1 MKFKPLI
8 SVIIPYH
15 RKKKF
20 FVKTINS
27 ILNQSYKNFE
37 IIIIYDDENQGELN
51 FIYKIINKN
60 PKIQLIINKKTLGPG
75 LSRNKGIS
83 LSKGKYITFCD
94 ADDLWSKNKLKIQ
107 VKFMRKNRLNFSHSD
122 YFVINNK
129 DVKIGSFKVK
139 KKLNYQEL
147 LKSCDIGLSTVMIK
161 KSILKKKKVFSKLKT
176 KEDYAFWLK
185 LIKYEKNLFGIDS
198 FLVSWRYLKSSQSSS
213 ILQRL
218 IDAFRLYH
226 YYESFNFFTS
236 FYYVIRLSYNAYLK
250 KLNIY
255 S

>member
-8 SVIIPYH
+8 SIIIPYH

-37 IIIIYDDENQGELN
+37 IIIIYDDENQDELN
-51 FIYKIINKN
+51 FIYKLINKN

-139 KKLNYQEL
+139 KK
-147 LKSCDIGLSTVMIK
+147 
-161 KSILKKKKVFSKLKT
+161 
-176 KEDYAFWLK
+176 
-185 LIKYEKNLFGIDS
+185 
-198 FLVSWRYLKSSQSSS
+198 
-213 ILQRL
+213 
-218 IDAFRLYH
+218 
-226 YYESFNFFTS
+226 
-236 FYYVIRLSYNAYLK
+236 
-250 KLNIY
+250 
-255 S
+255 